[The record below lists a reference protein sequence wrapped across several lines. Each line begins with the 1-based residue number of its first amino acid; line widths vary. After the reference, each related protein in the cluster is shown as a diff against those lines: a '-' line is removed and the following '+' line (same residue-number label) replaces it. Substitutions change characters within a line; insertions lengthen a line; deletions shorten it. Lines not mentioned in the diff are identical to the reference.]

1 MRGELWEETQ
11 PWPSPPLRPSKFLT
25 HPIAKAGVLVETKA
39 YGEKHLAK
47 RRRDEQ
53 EEIDT
58 EEGKEEAEVE
68 EEAVEAEVEVD
79 EKPPLKR
86 RRY

>member
-1 MRGELWEETQ
+1 M
-11 PWPSPPLRPSKFLT
+11 
-25 HPIAKAGVLVETKA
+25 LVETKA

-53 EEIDT
+53 EEIDK
-58 EEGKEEAEVE
+58 EEGKEEAEVK

>member
-1 MRGELWEETQ
+1 M
-11 PWPSPPLRPSKFLT
+11 
-25 HPIAKAGVLVETKA
+25 LVETKE
-39 YGEKHLAK
+39 YGKKHLVK

-53 EEIDT
+53 
-58 EEGKEEAEVE
+58 EEAEVE